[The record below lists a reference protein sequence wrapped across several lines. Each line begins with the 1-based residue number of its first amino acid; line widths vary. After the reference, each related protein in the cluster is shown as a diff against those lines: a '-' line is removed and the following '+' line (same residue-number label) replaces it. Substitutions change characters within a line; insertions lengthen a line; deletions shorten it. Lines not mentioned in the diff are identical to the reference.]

1 MKKGIGF
8 IYFMLILCAVMIA
21 AGTYFIVKSVDLLR
35 FETEKLRAAIQEMP
49 LVPQVMQG
57 VSAAGA
63 NTVQNNNIANLKYYD
78 QRAQRGGRFVSVS
91 FSDTK
96 NMNSLITN
104 DAFLSSLSSYVQDSL
119 TERNFE
125 DIGKFEPML
134 AESWERL
141 DGGLRFRIR
150 LGKCGDDRSRFQVL
164 CGCHQKSE
172 D

>member
-1 MKKGIGF
+1 MRKGTGF

-35 FETEKLRAAIQEMP
+35 FETEKLRAAIQDMP
-49 LVPQVMQG
+49 IMPPFIQSYGSDGSMK
-57 VSAAGA
+57 
-63 NTVQNNNIANLKYYD
+63 NNIANLAYYN
-78 QRAQRGGRFVSVS
+78 QKAQRGGRFITVS

-104 DAFLSSLSSYVQDSL
+104 DAFLSSLSSHVQDSL

-125 DIGKFEPML
+125 DISKFEPKL

-141 DGGLRFRIR
+141 DDGLRFKIKLRR
-150 LGKCGDDRSRFQVL
+150 GVL
-164 CGCHQKSE
+164 WHDFTDPVTKKKWE
-172 D
+172 MWR